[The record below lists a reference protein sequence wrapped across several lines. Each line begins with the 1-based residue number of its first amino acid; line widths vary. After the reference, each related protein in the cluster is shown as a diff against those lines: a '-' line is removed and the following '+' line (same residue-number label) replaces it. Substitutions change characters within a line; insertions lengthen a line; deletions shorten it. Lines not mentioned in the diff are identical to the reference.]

1 MKTNAIRMFLVA
13 LVLATP
19 MAVWPSFA
27 GDDYRFHLRGG
38 YFFGPGPIRPDTAL
52 PDGEI
57 AGVSFDTAR
66 LRGEAKFRPA
76 DKPLSD
82 GKTRVNANI
91 DAGRLG
97 IGENKQA
104 KSFWLTAVDGGPNH
118 GTEQYEFD
126 AALNFV
132 WKVDLA
138 LDPGF
143 PEGIIRV
150 DNFVLTTGWV
160 QVPRSLQTARGQ
172 PGGYDRAGSL
182 MSGEYIAGRVGD
194 FDRDGYLDGI
204 LVAQANVPLESDM
217 LPGAPVANLRGFAS
231 TIPVDPIAAA
241 EMTLAGVY
249 NMKPMVERLIA
260 APDLVKLKAVLADIG
275 ERIDAAS
282 RNCEDAFLK
291 ADRKDKDRLQEIR
304 WRIEAAR
311 KMFFIPWAFLESY
324 PSPSGKPSE
333 SIKDATQ
340 RGFDI
345 LGDVL
350 PRLKAMRQGAAATE
364 KRS

>member
-1 MKTNAIRMFLVA
+1 MTLKRLQWILAA
-13 LVLATP
+13 LALAAP
-19 MAVWPSFA
+19 MAARPSFA
-27 GDDYRFHLRGG
+27 GDDYRFQLRGG
-38 YFFGPGPIRPDTAL
+38 YFYGPGPIRPDTAL

-57 AGVSFDTAR
+57 SGVVFDTVR
-66 LRGEAKFRPA
+66 WRGEAKFRAGPQ
-76 DKPLSD
+76 PLSD
-82 GKTRVNANI
+82 GKTRINANI

-104 KSFWLTAVDGGPNH
+104 KSFWLTAVEGGPNH

-126 AALNFV
+126 RDMNFV

-160 QVPRSLQTARGQ
+160 QVPRSLQSARGQ

-182 MSGEYIAGRVGD
+182 ASGDYLAGRVGD
-194 FDRDGYLDGI
+194 FDRDGRLDGI

-217 LPGAPVANLRGFAS
+217 LPGAPVANLRGFVS
-231 TIPVDPIAAA
+231 TIPVEPVTAA

-249 NMKPMVERLIA
+249 NMRPLVDRLIA
-260 APDLVKLKAVLADIG
+260 APDLAKLKTVLADIG

-291 ADRKDKDRLQEIR
+291 ADKKGKDELQEVR

-311 KMFFIPWAFLESY
+311 KMFFIAWAFLESY
-324 PSPSGKPSE
+324 PNPTGKPAE
-333 SIKDATQ
+333 SIKDSTR
-340 RGFDI
+340 RGFEI

-350 PRLKAMRQGAAATE
+350 PRLKAMRPAAAAE